1 MFFFLE
7 KYASFKL
14 WHKLKY
20 NITKYCYFFS
30 SFFFQQNHINKT
42 TINEKKN
49 QEPWHVLG
57 SWRSGR
63 TPPFWSRSVAQ
74 GTLHAPCDPAVEQ
87 AEPPPVVTACH
98 GTTGIPATFVLRASH
113 LSLSLQNK
121 NTYDICRLVRY
132 MGFLLAL
139 TRGLTLQLNL

>member
-20 NITKYCYFFS
+20 NITGTKYCYFFS

-57 SWRSGR
+57 S
-63 TPPFWSRSVAQ
+63 
-74 GTLHAPCDPAVEQ
+74 
-87 AEPPPVVTACH
+87 
-98 GTTGIPATFVLRASH
+98 
-113 LSLSLQNK
+113 
-121 NTYDICRLVRY
+121 
-132 MGFLLAL
+132 
-139 TRGLTLQLNL
+139 